1 MEARV
6 TTQGIQSGRSGASDA
21 AISWS
26 KVGGA
31 AFVLALSAASWV
43 AIIQALEALF

>member
-1 MEARV
+1 MTIQE
-6 TTQGIQSGRSGASDA
+6 IQSGRTGVSAT